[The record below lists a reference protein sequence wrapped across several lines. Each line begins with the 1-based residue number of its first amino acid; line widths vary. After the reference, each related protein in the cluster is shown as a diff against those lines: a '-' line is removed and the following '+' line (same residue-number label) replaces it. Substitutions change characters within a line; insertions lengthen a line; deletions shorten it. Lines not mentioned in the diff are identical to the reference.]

1 MQSDK
6 PRQEVKKNGPIILIT
21 LITFASLS
29 DRLKAQDQ
37 GALYSQH
44 EDLSGY
50 ILHKHSLDQ
59 TLINGV
65 GYYDK
70 YPNVSGHPFLFE
82 DSQPGSITL
91 SGKVYEDLLI
101 NYDLYSQHLVLEYM
115 GRNKS
120 YFKII
125 LSPAHTG
132 SFRMNDEWFQKLDLG
147 DKRLLFYQVIGTD
160 ELKLFVHHEK
170 LLTGNTGD
178 QQFLYRFSDP
188 KMTYYLEYMGN
199 IFPIKN
205 KRSLAE
211 VFSGSSKGEIRKYMK
226 KNILSF
232 QHMTPGELHR
242 LIDFIS
248 SLNTSKP

>member
-1 MQSDK
+1 MK
-6 PRQEVKKNGPIILIT
+6 HNGPVFLIT
-21 LITFASLS
+21 LIIVASLS
-29 DRLKAQDQ
+29 IRVEAQDKE
-37 GALYSQH
+37 ALNSH
-44 EDLSGY
+44 PEDLSVY
-50 ILHKHSLDQ
+50 IFNKQGLDQ

-65 GYYDK
+65 RYYDK

-101 NYDLYSQHLVLEYM
+101 NYDLYSQHLVLEYK
-115 GRNKS
+115 GWNKA
-120 YFKII
+120 YYRII
-125 LSPAHTG
+125 LSPAHTA

-147 DKRLLFYQVIGTD
+147 DKGLLFYQVIGTD

-178 QQFLYRFSDP
+178 QQVLYGFSNP
-188 KMTYYLEYMGN
+188 KMTYYLEYRGT

-205 KRSLAE
+205 RRSLAE
-211 VFSGSSKGEIRKYMK
+211 VFSGTSKGEIRKYVR
-226 KNILSF
+226 KNILRF
-232 QHMTPGELHR
+232 QHMTPGELHS

-248 SLNTSKP
+248 SLNTSTY

>member
-1 MQSDK
+1 M
-6 PRQEVKKNGPIILIT
+6 KNGPIILIT

-29 DRLKAQDQ
+29 NRLKAQDQ

-59 TLINGV
+59 ILINGV
-65 GYYDK
+65 QYYDK
-70 YPNVSGHPFLFE
+70 YPNVYGHPFLFE
-82 DSQPGSITL
+82 EFQSGSITV

-101 NYDLYSQHLVLEYM
+101 NYDLYSQHLVMEYM
-115 GRNKS
+115 GLNRT

-147 DKRLLFYQVIGTD
+147 DQGLLFYQVIGSD
-160 ELKLFVHHEK
+160 EPKLFVHHEK
-170 LLTGNTGD
+170 LLSGNMGD
-178 QQFLYRFSDP
+178 PQFLYRFSDP

-205 KRSLAE
+205 RRSLAE
-211 VFSGSSKGEIRKYMK
+211 VFSGSSKGEIRKYVR
-226 KNILSF
+226 KNILRF

-242 LIDFIS
+242 L
-248 SLNTSKP
+248 N